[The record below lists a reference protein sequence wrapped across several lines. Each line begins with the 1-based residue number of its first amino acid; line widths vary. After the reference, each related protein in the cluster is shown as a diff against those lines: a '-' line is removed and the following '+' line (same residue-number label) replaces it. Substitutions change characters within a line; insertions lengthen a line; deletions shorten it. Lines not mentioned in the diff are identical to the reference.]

1 MNDFLNS
8 VQKDGI
14 KVVVDIPNSFF
25 YKLGA
30 VIVASVVLSAIGFFI
45 SKSLF
50 NK

>member
-1 MNDFLNS
+1 MNDFLS
-8 VQKDGI
+8 GIQKDGV
-14 KVVVDIPNSFF
+14 KVVVDMPNSFF

-30 VIVASVVLSAIGFFI
+30 AIVASVVLSAIGFFI